1 MKLDQITPSNVF
13 WYNSGANIRP
23 PDFINNRA
31 AKANPAQLA
40 TGSIIIEFT
49 ANHSLDSFEMILE
62 SCSKTPVPCCLE
74 IWANGNG
81 AVKLQLRNG
90 HLVHQIALTANT
102 SEIPKQIRLTFSW
115 CCISNKML
123 LSAENNDTG
132 SIRQA
137 EINDTA
143 NGAISMPMSLI
154 DELLQ
159 NGRAQSVSEKISLL
173 AISDQIEPVGFIP
186 SIAGFCPVETP
197 TGYVEIQD
205 IKAGD
210 LINTAD
216 HGPQAVR
223 WVCSRR
229 VPTRGLF
236 CPIRLRAPYFGLT
249 QDIVIAPEQR
259 LLLENDE
266 VQYLFGE
273 ESVLAEARHVAGQK
287 KTNLEIDRGN
297 IVLYQLLFDQHEVI
311 NVAGCQMESL
321 FVADIANNP
330 EFLST
335 TLLNEL
341 PINLIPNHA
350 KLARPLLR
358 PYEAMTLAAGAIH

>member
-1 MKLDQITPSNVF
+1 MKHIQITPSNVF
-13 WYNSGANIRP
+13 WHNSSTNTKP
-23 PDFINNRA
+23 SDPQNNRA
-31 AKANPAQLA
+31 SKTNPTQLD
-40 TGSIIIEFT
+40 TGSIIVELIT
-49 ANHSLDSFEMILE
+49 DHSLDNFEMILK
-62 SCSKTPVPCCLE
+62 SCSKTPVQCCLR
-74 IWANGNG
+74 IWVNANGE
-81 AVKLQLRNG
+81 VKLELRNG
-90 HLVHQIALTANT
+90 HLVRQIALTANT
-102 SEIPKQIRLTFSW
+102 SEISKQIRLTFSW

-123 LSAENNDTG
+123 LSTENNDTG

-137 EINDTA
+137 EINDA
-143 NGAISMPMSLI
+143 VSVPMSLI

-159 NGRAQSVSEKISLL
+159 NGRAQSVSENISLL

-197 TGYVEIQD
+197 TGYVEIQN

-210 LINTAD
+210 LVNTVD

-223 WVCSRR
+223 WVCSRK

-236 CPIRLRAPYFGLT
+236 CPIRLRAPYFGLI

-287 KTNLEIDRGN
+287 KTNLSIDQEN

-311 NVAGCQMESL
+311 NVAGSQMESL

-330 EFLST
+330 ELLST

-358 PYEAMTLAAGAIH
+358 SYEAMTLTTGAVH